1 MTLPHLVLVHLQ
13 VDKYLLALKRSTGMK
28 REISLELGPA
38 QKRVLAD
45 EVADILRTAILDG
58 RLTPEQQILEEQVAH
73 MMRVS
78 RGPVREAL
86 ARLEQEGLVYKLRNR
101 GTFVARLSRA
111 DVEEVYTLRRS
122 LELLALEYFMKNA
135 SADDV
140 ARLEEIFGKISQ
152 NVGGDISPKEAAD
165 LDIQFHETLVRGAR
179 HQRLLE
185 AWLNLRE
192 QVRIVLVSRN
202 VANEDFRDLFLDQHR
217 DVLKAVCDRD
227 LERAIG
233 LLANHMDLGYIRLI
247 RTYNTH

>member
-1 MTLPHLVLVHLQ
+1 
-13 VDKYLLALKRSTGMK
+13 MK

-58 RLTPEQQILEEQVAH
+58 RLAPEQQILEEQVAH

-135 SADDV
+135 SEDDV
-140 ARLEEIFGKISQ
+140 ARLEDIFGKISQ
-152 NVGGDISPKEAAD
+152 NVGRNISPKEAAD

-192 QVRIVLVSRN
+192 QVRIVLLSRN

-217 DVLKAVCDRD
+217 DVLKAVYNRD
-227 LERAIG
+227 LARAIG
-233 LLANHMDLGYIRLI
+233 LLANHIDLGYIRLI
-247 RTYNTH
+247 RTYNAH

>member
-1 MTLPHLVLVHLQ
+1 M
-13 VDKYLLALKRSTGMK
+13 DKYLLALKRSTGMK

-152 NVGGDISPKEAAD
+152 NVGGDVSPKEAAD

-202 VANEDFRDLFLDQHR
+202 LANEDFRDLFLDQHR

>member
-1 MTLPHLVLVHLQ
+1 

-202 VANEDFRDLFLDQHR
+202 LANEDFRDLFLDQHR

>member
-1 MTLPHLVLVHLQ
+1 
-13 VDKYLLALKRSTGMK
+13 
-28 REISLELGPA
+28 
-38 QKRVLAD
+38 
-45 EVADILRTAILDG
+45 
-58 RLTPEQQILEEQVAH
+58 
-73 MMRVS
+73 
-78 RGPVREAL
+78 
-86 ARLEQEGLVYKLRNR
+86 
-101 GTFVARLSRA
+101 
-111 DVEEVYTLRRS
+111 VEEVYTLRRS
-122 LELLALEYFMKNA
+122 LELLAVEYFMKNA

-152 NVGGDISPKEAAD
+152 NVGGNISPKEAAD

-192 QVRIVLVSRN
+192 QVRIVLLSRN

-227 LERAIG
+227 LARAIG

-247 RTYNTH
+247 RTYNAH

>member
-1 MTLPHLVLVHLQ
+1 
-13 VDKYLLALKRSTGMK
+13 MK
-28 REISLELGPA
+28 RELSLDLGPA

-58 RLTPEQQILEEQVAH
+58 RLTPEQQILEAQVAH

-86 ARLEQEGLVYKLRNR
+86 TRLEQEGLVYKLRNR
-101 GTFVARLSRA
+101 GTFVARLSRE

-135 SADDV
+135 TVGDI
-140 ARLEEIFGKISQ
+140 ARLEEIMGRISQ
-152 NVGGDISPKEAAD
+152 DAGGGLSPKEAAD

-192 QVRIVLVSRN
+192 QVRIVLLSRN

-233 LLANHMDLGYIRLI
+233 LLANHMDMGYVRLI
-247 RTYNTH
+247 STYNAH